1 MAWHRTLV
9 SVLSLLAF
17 LVTLCVPATATH
29 APVPALIVPASIL
42 PASIV
47 PASIVPIAVAGEPCR
62 GTAGPRRC
70 DVKLLPSTLAVPTPL
85 SGTPSS
91 HDAAADGAAR
101 GVWPEVEPDPPR
113 A

>member
-1 MAWHRTLV
+1 MAWYRTLV

-17 LVTLCVPATATH
+17 LVTLCVSATAMH
-29 APVPALIVPASIL
+29 APVPALIVPASVVS
-42 PASIV
+42 ASIAPV
-47 PASIVPIAVAGEPCR
+47 AVAGEPCQ
-62 GTAGPRRC
+62 GTTGPRRC